1 LSTLFRKIKLHPLI
15 GTLFVLTFVV
25 LLAFRVGAF
34 KDRDPGLSM
43 NVERSDEVQLPAEQ
57 EAWMGV
63 FLQGQKIGYVHR
75 QRSRTSTG
83 YRVLE
88 SVFLRLNTMGMVEDV
103 RFKTEG
109 ILLPD
114 FTLSSFDFDLQSSL
128 FRFRAL
134 GIRSGKTLTL
144 FTGSRDLDR
153 RTRISLHQDVY
164 LPVDLFR
171 SLAEGG
177 FKPGE
182 SRTLQF
188 FDPAT
193 VSQRTAKIT
202 LVGHDV
208 IRVMGEERKAVK
220 WAVDFMGVPQYA
232 WTGDDGTVLREEGF
246 LGLTLEQVSR
256 EDALRLSPS
265 GEVADLT
272 RLASIPSN
280 RTISRPET
288 LRRLTLRVEGL
299 PPQFGSLNGGRQSF
313 RDGVL
318 VIEKESIPST
328 ADAAGADDDFMK
340 RYLVPTMILQA
351 DHPEIQA
358 KAREIL
364 SSQDDP
370 ATRAR
375 KLTEWVYRN
384 IEKRPVLSI
393 PNALET
399 LRLKRGDCNEH
410 AVLLAALA
418 RAAGIP
424 AQVEAGVVYQN
435 GRFYYHAWNVL
446 FLGEWV
452 TADATTG
459 QLPADVTHVRLVR
472 GTEEQVDLAGVIGT
486 LKLEIT
492 DAQYD

>member
-1 LSTLFRKIKLHPLI
+1 MKLHRFI
-15 GTLFVLTFVV
+15 GILFVLTFAV
-25 LLAFRVGAF
+25 LMILRVGAF
-34 KDRDPGLSM
+34 RDHSPEW
-43 NVERSDEVQLPAEQ
+43 NVEPPDEVQPYQEQ
-57 EAWMGV
+57 DAWMGV
-63 FLQGQKIGYVHR
+63 FLQGHAIGYVYR

-83 YRVLE
+83 HRVLE
-88 SVFLRLNTMGMVEDV
+88 AVFLRLNTMGMVEDV

-109 ILLPD
+109 VLLPD
-114 FTLSSFDFDLQSSL
+114 FTLSSFEFDLQSSL

-134 GIRSGKTLTL
+134 GIRSGSTLTL
-144 FTGSRDLDR
+144 FTGSGDLDR
-153 RTRISLHQDVY
+153 RTRITLQQDLY

-171 SLAEGG
+171 PFAERG
-177 FKPGE
+177 FSPGE

-193 VSQRTAKIT
+193 ASQRTAKIT
-202 LVGHDV
+202 LL
-208 IRVMGEERKAVK
+208 GEDIIPVTGRNRKAMK

-232 WTGDDGTVLREEGF
+232 WTGEDGSVLREEGF

-256 EDALRLSPS
+256 EEALRLSSS
-265 GEVADLT
+265 GGMVDLT
-272 RLASIPSN
+272 RLAAIPAN
-280 RTISRPET
+280 RTLPRPET

-299 PPQFGSLNGGRQSF
+299 PPQFGFLDGGRQSY
-313 RDGVL
+313 RNGTL
-318 VIEKESIPST
+318 VIEKESIPSPAA
-328 ADAAGADDDFMK
+328 ADEADGDLLK
-340 RYLVPTMILQA
+340 RYLAPTMIIQA
-351 DHPEIQA
+351 DHPEIQE
-358 KAREIL
+358 KARTIV
-364 SSQDDP
+364 SAQDDH

-375 KLTEWVYRN
+375 KLTDWVHRN

-418 RAAGIP
+418 RAAGLP

-435 GRFYYHAWNVL
+435 GHFYYHAWNVL
-446 FLGEWV
+446 FLGRWV

-459 QLPADVTHVRLVR
+459 QMPADVTHVRLVR

-486 LKLEIT
+486 LKLEII
-492 DAQYD
+492 DGRQD